1 MYKLTYFLLC
11 WFGGTNPKPEAPT
24 TTPELSSG
32 ASGGDCGK
40 TTGPTKVERICGLI
54 SSMHKH
60 HMFVV
65 NLN

>member
-1 MYKLTYFLLC
+1 MCAAPKKLMVKLTYFLLC

-40 TTGPTKVERICGLI
+40 TTGPIEIRIG
-54 SSMHKH
+54 
-60 HMFVV
+60 V
-65 NLN
+65 